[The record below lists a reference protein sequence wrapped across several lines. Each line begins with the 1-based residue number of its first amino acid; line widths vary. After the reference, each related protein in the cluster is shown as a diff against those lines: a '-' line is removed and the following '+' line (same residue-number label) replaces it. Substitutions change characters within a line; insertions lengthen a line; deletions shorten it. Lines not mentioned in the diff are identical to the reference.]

1 MKNLMIAILIA
12 ILITYSGGQI
22 FSEWFDVS
30 IRMDDHLLT
39 PMESFA
45 GFTIAGVVMVI
56 VGFIIA
62 LSVFGV
68 LVFAVF
74 AVFAGILIAGLSAFW
89 PMLLVLAFIIWL
101 VKDKKT
107 VR

>member
-1 MKNLMIAILIA
+1 MKNLLIAILIA
-12 ILITYSGGQI
+12 VLLTYSGGQI
-22 FSEWFDVS
+22 ASEWFDVS

-68 LVFAVF
+68 VIFAVF
-74 AVFAGILIAGLSAFW
+74 AVFAGIIIAGLSAFW
-89 PMLLVLAFIIWL
+89 PMLLVLAFIIGL

-107 VR
+107 AH

>member
-1 MKNLMIAILIA
+1 MKNLLIAILIA
-12 ILITYSGGQI
+12 VLLTYSGGQI
-22 FSEWFDVS
+22 ASEWFDVS

-68 LVFAVF
+68 VIFAVF
-74 AVFAGILIAGLSAFW
+74 AVFAGIIIAGLSAFW

-107 VR
+107 AH

>member
-1 MKNLMIAILIA
+1 MKNLIIAILIA

-45 GFTIAGVVMVI
+45 GFTIAGVVMAI
-56 VGFIIA
+56 VGFIVA

-68 LVFAVF
+68 VVFAVF
-74 AVFAGILIAGLSAFW
+74 AVLAGIVIAGLSAFW

-101 VKDKKT
+101 VKDKKPAY
-107 VR
+107 

>member
-1 MKNLMIAILIA
+1 MKNLLIAILIA
-12 ILITYSGGQI
+12 VLLTYSGGQI
-22 FSEWFDVS
+22 ASEWFDVS

-68 LVFAVF
+68 VIFAVF
-74 AVFAGILIAGLSAFW
+74 AVFAGIIIAGLSA
-89 PMLLVLAFIIWL
+89 IWL
-101 VKDKKT
+101 VKEKKT
-107 VR
+107 AH